1 MVNPKSDHT
10 HDCHERPVQG
20 IKAAICAKCND
31 VKPLSEFKRKLSRMQ
46 SQARGYVGA
55 VALEIESSMCKACQ
69 PKAKPL
75 KELPKKTLKNRA
87 ATGDTRPYIVNEIL
101 AERKANKVTS
111 GRIASLKR
119 WRKVYDEQWGS
130 VIEGAKAELLAVHQQ
145 RKYAMK
151 KESRQPTLAYIEA
164 YKTLLTQTKA
174 RIGVAAAQAQGG
186 PEKNKEGE
194 SADTAAPMW
203 MRYIA
208 DGERIEVLALWHA
221 LTPELRVTMRPPVW
235 VRQPRTE

>member
-1 MVNPKSDHT
+1 MVNPKSERT
-10 HDCHERPVQG
+10 HDCYERPVSG

-55 VALEIESSMCKACQ
+55 FPLEIESSMCKACQ

-75 KELPKKTLKNRA
+75 KELPKKMLKNRA
-87 ATGDTRPYIVNEIL
+87 ATGDARYYIVNAIL
-101 AERKANKVTS
+101 AERKENKVKS

-119 WRKVYDEQWGS
+119 WRKVHDALWGT
-130 VIEGAKAELLAVHQQ
+130 VIEGVKAELLAVHQQ

-164 YKTLLTQTKA
+164 YKNLLSQTKA
-174 RIGVAAAQAQGG
+174 AIGLAAAQAQGG

-194 SADTAAPMW
+194 DAPLW
-203 MRYIA
+203 MRYI
-208 DGERIEVLALWHA
+208 DNEEKNKTLALWHNIDPA
-221 LTPELRVTMRPPVW
+221 LRTQM
-235 VRQPRTE
+235 RQPVIAKRT

>member
-1 MVNPKSDHT
+1 MVNPKSEYT
-10 HDCHERPVQG
+10 HDYHERPVQG

-55 VALEIESSMCKACQ
+55 HALEIESSMCKACQ

-87 ATGDTRPYIVNEIL
+87 ATGDTRPYIVNAIL
-101 AERKANKVTS
+101 AERKENRARL
-111 GRIASLKR
+111 GRISVNKR
-119 WRKVYDEQWGS
+119 WRKVHDALWGT
-130 VIEGAKAELLAVHQQ
+130 VRQGVKAELAAVHQQ

-164 YKTLLTQTKA
+164 YKTLLSKTQA
-174 RIGVAAAQAQGG
+174 AIGLAALTTQGG
-186 PEKNKEGE
+186 PEKNKEGD
-194 SADTAAPMW
+194 DTPMW

-208 DGERIEVLALWHA
+208 DEERAAVLLLWNA

>member
-1 MVNPKSDHT
+1 
-10 HDCHERPVQG
+10 
-20 IKAAICAKCND
+20 
-31 VKPLSEFKRKLSRMQ
+31 MQ

-55 VALEIESSMCKACQ
+55 HALEIESSMCKACQ

-75 KELPKKTLKNRA
+75 KEQSLRALKNRA
-87 ATGDTRPYIVNEIL
+87 TSGDTRPYIVNEIL

-164 YKTLLTQTKA
+164 YKNLLTQTKA

-186 PEKNKEGE
+186 PEKG
-194 SADTAAPMW
+194 ADW
-203 MRYIA
+203 LRYINDDA
-208 DGERIEVLALWHA
+208 RIEVLALWHA